1 MGQGRSGDHWRCPA
15 PLQCWGP
22 GSGQCQMSRGGSRSG
37 LISSGGERHFLGSV
51 SNSICISCGPAGRH
65 LCQTRRTRDLEEGDG
80 AEEGTRGRENL
91 ETGCF
96 HLLAAGASAADTVGV
111 WEAWRGWG
119 RLGGGLPRGSVPDFL
134 RGLCCCRKPKGFPCL
149 ASTTPIPTPTKS
161 PGPLRTG
168 LS

>member
-22 GSGQCQMSRGGSRSG
+22 GSGQCQMSGGGSRSG

-65 LCQTRRTRDLEEGDG
+65 LCQTRRTRDREEGDG
-80 AEEGTRGRENL
+80 AEEGTHGREPGDRAVFTCWL
-91 ETGCF
+91 QV
-96 HLLAAGASAADTVGV
+96 LLPVLLIR
-111 WEAWRGWG
+111 RGWG
-119 RLGGGLPRGSVPDFL
+119 RPGGGLPRGSVPDFL

-149 ASTTPIPTPTKS
+149 ASTTPTPTPTKS